1 MNRTRITALVALG
14 ILTLGGFAQ
23 GGTPGTFSRAV
34 TPIKDAAQAVAQMID
49 AQINNVA
56 KKFNIDL
63 SQWTQTSATQG
74 NYIESNDKGTLATYT
89 DANGDILTLAQ
100 CANGYYGKQLQ
111 TVCTSAPN
119 ACGMTGSGFV
129 TEFINYDPRGHLA
142 SDTTSP
148 CSAVTP
154 ANSLCGSTNPGA
166 TSGTGAGS
174 HSGTATVTP
183 TARTCTPHDVCSGN
197 DVMHVNA
204 DCSQALVRS
213 CVAPLFCS
221 PGSSVCMPGNVHTAV
236 FSDTSGASLDGS
248 LVARPTLVQHGASAR
263 LFWNVTDAVS
273 CAISDG
279 SAVLSSAFTSGTAG
293 FVTPPLVTTTVY
305 TLHCVGAHGSVP
317 AQIDQSATVNI
328 IPAFQEQ

>member
-1 MNRTRITALVALG
+1 MNRTRITALIAVG
-14 ILTLGGFAQ
+14 ILCFGSAAQ
-23 GGTPGTFSRAV
+23 GGTPGTFSRTL

-49 AQINNVA
+49 AQVNNVA
-56 KKFNIDL
+56 KRFNIDL

-74 NYIESNDKGTLATYT
+74 NFFGSNDKGSIATYT
-89 DANGDILTLAQ
+89 DANGDTMTLAQ
-100 CANGYYGKQLQ
+100 CSNGYYGKQTQ
-111 TVCTSAPN
+111 TVCASAPN

-129 TEFINYDPRGHLA
+129 AEFYSYDPHGKLSSH
-142 SDTTSP
+142 TVSP
-148 CSAVTP
+148 CSALTP
-154 ANSLCGSTNPGA
+154 ANSLCGSTNPGG

-174 HSGTATVTP
+174 HAGTATVTP
-183 TARTCTPHDVCSGN
+183 VTTTCTPHDVCSGN
-197 DVMHVNA
+197 SVMHVNA
-204 DCSQALVRS
+204 DCSQTLVRS

-236 FSDTSGASLDGS
+236 FNDSAGASLDGS
-248 LVARPTLVQHGASAR
+248 LVARPTLVQHGASTK

-279 SAVLSSAFTSGTAG
+279 TSVLSQAFTSGADG

-305 TLHCVGAHGSVP
+305 TLHCVGAQGSVP
-317 AQIDQSATVNI
+317 ARIDQSATVNI